1 MNAMKEKLY
10 GNGIDDDTAAIQ
22 ALLDGEEREIR
33 LPKPEKHYL
42 ISAPLQLHG
51 GKTLVLEKDAVIRL
65 ADGASCLMLKN
76 AADGKENIAVYGGVW
91 DMNNK
96 NQKPNPVVRKV
107 EDDELDIYTGCAEFD
122 ELLFGEKAYTAR
134 RYDDT
139 KYMGFCMAFG
149 DVKGLTLK
157 DITFK
162 DPVTYGCWF
171 GAVDTFEVE
180 NITFD
185 YNDGNPYPVN
195 MDGLHFDGLCRNGT
209 IRNLKGACYDDMVA
223 FTADEFVKGDIEN
236 VLVENIGARDCHS
249 AVRLLAVD
257 HAVKNITIRNVR
269 GTFYQYCVGF
279 TKYYRMGDGV
289 YGRFENVVVE
299 NCEVSKAP
307 MLKKYKKD
315 PVHRYPL
322 FYFQTETRSENVTIR
337 NVEREE
343 TDCPV
348 PFVGAEEGADIG
360 GVRLENIKQ
369 TSRVGGME
377 LIARI

>member
-1 MNAMKEKLY
+1 
-10 GNGIDDDTAAIQ
+10 
-22 ALLDGEEREIR
+22 
-33 LPKPEKHYL
+33 
-42 ISAPLQLHG
+42 
-51 GKTLVLEKDAVIRL
+51 
-65 ADGASCLMLKN
+65 
-76 AADGKENIAVYGGVW
+76 
-91 DMNNK
+91 
-96 NQKPNPVVRKV
+96 
-107 EDDELDIYTGCAEFD
+107 
-122 ELLFGEKAYTAR
+122 
-134 RYDDT
+134 
-139 KYMGFCMAFG
+139 
-149 DVKGLTLK
+149 
-157 DITFK
+157 
-162 DPVTYGCWF
+162 
-171 GAVDTFEVE
+171 
-180 NITFD
+180 
-185 YNDGNPYPVN
+185 
-195 MDGLHFDGLCRNGT
+195 
-209 IRNLKGACYDDMVA
+209 MVA

-257 HAVKNITIRNVR
+257 HAVKNITVRNVR

-307 MLKKYKKD
+307 MLKEYKKD

-369 TSRVGGME
+369 VSRVGGIE